1 MRAGRTV
8 KNNMAQGSQGPV
20 NKGYRVSKAATA
32 FGPVLAADVHPI
44 AAAFP
49 AMPAGG
55 LNGLPAACQRQPAR
69 SCIAVGNYIT

>member
-1 MRAGRTV
+1 
-8 KNNMAQGSQGPV
+8 
-20 NKGYRVSKAATA
+20 
-32 FGPVLAADVHPI
+32 VHPI